1 MKKILALLG
10 LTSTIALSGCS
21 GKIKVNPDKQKYE
34 VGIAQLVTHPALDAA
49 TAGFKEKLTSLLQAA
64 GREVSFIENNAAGDS
79 ALCPTITTDLVS
91 KDVDLIL
98 ANATPCLTAAYA
110 ATSYIPILG
119 TSITDYGAALGIE
132 FKDGKSGKNVSGT
145 SDLAPLDQQA
155 SEMVKLLPSANKI
168 GIIYC
173 SSEANSKFQVDEISK
188 QLSSLGKT
196 VTPRPFTDS
205 SDLKSVC
212 QKSAAEDDAVYIP
225 TDNTAA
231 SNVSIIDGIFAPA
244 HKPVYAGE
252 SGICEGA
259 GIATLSIDYHRL
271 GEVTGEMAFNVLLG
285 KNKIDEYAV
294 QYDKDVKKLYNKE
307 RCDAYGIVVPEGYEE
322 L

>member
-1 MKKILALLG
+1 MKKILTLLG
-10 LTSTIALSGCS
+10 LTSALALSGCS
-21 GKIKVNPDKQKYE
+21 QKIKVNPDKEKYE
-34 VGIAQLVTHPALDAA
+34 VGIAQFVTHPALDAA
-49 TAGFKEKLTSLLQAA
+49 TNGFKEKLASLLHDA
-64 GREVSFIENNAAGDS
+64 GREVNFTINNASGDS

-98 ANATPCLTAAYA
+98 ANATPCLTTAYA

-119 TSITDYGAALGIE
+119 TSITDYGAALGFE

-155 SEMVKLLPSANKI
+155 SEMVKLLPNANKI
-168 GIIYC
+168 GVLYC
-173 SSEANSKFQVDEISK
+173 SSEANSKFQVDEITK
-188 QLSSLGKT
+188 HLTALGKT

-205 SDLKSVC
+205 SDIKSVC
-212 QKSAAEDDAVYIP
+212 QKSAVEDDAVYIP

-231 SNVSIIDGIFAPA
+231 SNVSIIDEIFAPA

-259 GIATLSIDYHRL
+259 GIATLSIDYRRL

-285 KNKIDEYAV
+285 KKNIDEYAV
-294 QYDKDVKKLYNKE
+294 EYDKEVKKLYNKE
-307 RCDAYGIVVPEGYEE
+307 RCAAFGIAVPEEYEE

>member
-10 LTSTIALSGCS
+10 LTSTISLSGCS
-21 GKIKVNPDKQKYE
+21 GKTKVNPDKQKYE

-49 TAGFKEKLTSLLQAA
+49 TAGFKEKLTSLLQGA

-168 GIIYC
+168 GILYC
-173 SSEANSKFQVDEISK
+173 SSEANSKFQVDEITK
-188 QLSSLGKT
+188 QLTALGKT
-196 VTPRPFTDS
+196 VTARPFTDS
-205 SDLKSVC
+205 SDLKAFAKNPLLMMMQSIFQPTIPLHQMFQLLMESLLQLINQFMLVNLV
-212 QKSAAEDDAVYIP
+212 SAKVRALPPYLL
-225 TDNTAA
+225 
-231 SNVSIIDGIFAPA
+231 II
-244 HKPVYAGE
+244 
-252 SGICEGA
+252 
-259 GIATLSIDYHRL
+259 
-271 GEVTGEMAFNVLLG
+271 
-285 KNKIDEYAV
+285 
-294 QYDKDVKKLYNKE
+294 
-307 RCDAYGIVVPEGYEE
+307 IV
-322 L
+322 